1 MNKETI
7 KIKGMHCK
15 SCVELIETGLSSLE
29 GIEEVKVNLAKDEA
43 DVKFNPDKISLEK
56 IKSEINKLG
65 YVTQFSPEFKAPPFR
80 AKIESKNSPCQSEG
94 RKAPTFKSG
103 IAPSRRIFF
112 TFGKSQ
118 KLALLQEARPPSKA
132 IEHAPRLLCAGE
144 L

>member
-1 MNKETI
+1 MFWSCMQSFHRTLRAFDSIRPRENKALWLALRQVQI
-7 KIKGMHCK
+7 PW
-15 SCVELIETGLSSLE
+15 SSGL
-29 GIEEVKVNLAKDEA
+29 
-43 DVKFNPDKISLEK
+43 
-56 IKSEINKLG
+56 
-65 YVTQFSPEFKAPPFR
+65 TQFSPEFKAPPFR

-144 L
+144 LLTDQRSWVIDKPDY

>member
-65 YVTQFSPEFKAPPFR
+65 YVTQFSPEFKAPP
-80 AKIESKNSPCQSEG
+80 
-94 RKAPTFKSG
+94 
-103 IAPSRRIFF
+103 
-112 TFGKSQ
+112 
-118 KLALLQEARPPSKA
+118 
-132 IEHAPRLLCAGE
+132 
-144 L
+144 